1 MKRILYVMIA
11 IVTLSS
17 SLFAAENPQK
27 PLYIVDGK
35 VMTIEEFQTIDTELI
50 ESMTVFK
57 NDEQIRKF
65 EQFGDTTNGVVVISL
80 KNRESGDEA
89 FLMADI
95 LPSFM
100 GGDIR
105 TFQNWVMQNLRY
117 PAEALEKGLEDM
129 VVLQFVVNREGYI
142 AMEDI
147 KILQSKHQILADEV
161 KRVIASSPRWT
172 PAVQNGR
179 TVALRF
185 MLPVHFQIPKD
196 GAAPTTAEENMKSIN
211 AALKL
216 DDVVVVAFD
225 SGEKLT
231 PDGGKTPMFV
241 IDGKP
246 ATAEQMQVLPR
257 ERIKMMAV
265 LKEESTTKYWSEFG
279 DTSNGVV
286 VVHTHSLDPRVESNP
301 DTLPTLLGGDIDN
314 FSQWVASYAH
324 YPDGI
329 EDERLWAHLVVKYIV
344 NDTGYVEV
352 VEINTI
358 KGTPH
363 RLFDEE
369 VRRVMVSCPQWQP
382 ATKDGKAVAYQ
393 GIVPVIFNPLP

>member
-35 VMTIEEFQTIDTELI
+35 VMTIEEFKTIDTELI

-65 EQFGDTTNGVVVISL
+65 EQFGDTSNGVVVISL
-80 KNRESGDEA
+80 KNRESGDEV

-231 PDGGKTPMFV
+231 SDGGKTPMFV

-246 ATAEQMQVLPR
+246 ATAEQMQVLPS

>member
-35 VMTIEEFQTIDTELI
+35 AMTIEEFQTIDTELI

-65 EQFGDTTNGVVVISL
+65 EQFGDTSNGVVVISL
-80 KNRESGDEA
+80 KNRESGDEV

-231 PDGGKTPMFV
+231 SDGGKTPMFV

-246 ATAEQMQVLPR
+246 ATAEQMQVLTS

-265 LKEESTTKYWSEFG
+265 LKEESTTKYWSDLG

-286 VVHTHSLDPRVESNP
+286 VVHTHSLDPRVEGNP
-301 DTLPTLLGGDIDN
+301 DTLPTLLGSSMDN
-314 FSQWVASYAH
+314 FSQWIASYVH
-324 YPDGI
+324 YPYDI
-329 EDERLWAHLVVKYIV
+329 KDKSLWAHLVVKYIV
-344 NDTGYVEV
+344 NDAGYVEV

>member
-35 VMTIEEFQTIDTELI
+35 VMTIEEFKTIDTELI

-65 EQFGDTTNGVVVISL
+65 EQFGDTSNGVVVISL
-80 KNRESGDEA
+80 KNRESGDEV

-231 PDGGKTPMFV
+231 SDGGKTPMFV

-246 ATAEQMQVLPR
+246 ATAEQMQVLPS

-393 GIVPVIFNPLP
+393 GIVPVIFGAL